1 MVAIS
6 RWSVNRKWVETER
19 PGLTFAD
26 VIPPF
31 RHCLSI

>member
-6 RWSVNRKWVETER
+6 RWLVNRKSVETER

-26 VIPPF
+26 VIP
-31 RHCLSI
+31 LSR